1 MRDENEVQTMT
12 MSPEKLPAY
21 LRLLD
26 IAGERVLTD
35 DEVAELNSLT
45 EGDVEASG
53 LDAHLGTSYVAVGP
67 RLLSMRLEIGPQ
79 HLQPWGLANGGVY
92 ATMGESCGS
101 IAGFIA
107 AGGKTPVVGVNN
119 STDFFRSAVDGDV
132 LISTAA
138 PVHLGRTSQVWEI
151 SHTRESDG
159 KLLSR
164 TNLRLAV
171 LPKDLA
177 AAK

>member
-1 MRDENEVQTMT
+1 MT
-12 MSPEKLPAY
+12 MSPEKFRVYA
-21 LRLLD
+21 RLLD
-26 IAGERVLTD
+26 AAGERVLTD
-35 DEVAELNSLT
+35 EEVAELNALT
-45 EGDVEASG
+45 EGDIEASG

-67 RLLSMRLEIGPQ
+67 RLMSMRLEIGPQ

-92 ATMGESCGS
+92 STLGESCGS

-107 AGGKTPVVGVNN
+107 AGADRPVVGVNN
-119 STDFFRSAVDGDV
+119 NTDFYRSAKAGDAI
-132 LISTAA
+132 ISTAS

-151 SHTRESDG
+151 RHTREADG

-171 LPKDLA
+171 LPKDSGSGE
-177 AAK
+177 